1 MGGLYCAVYNGAE
14 AGVLVQR
21 VVMPDAPVESWTVV
35 GADYVPIEAAESF
48 LAHLSSI
55 GRSPNTVRAYAHD
68 LRDYFAYL
76 AGRDLD
82 WRRVR
87 LEDLGGFISWLRL
100 PAAARSGAVT
110 VLPVVEAQCS
120 ERTINRKLSALVS
133 FYRHHERH
141 GVDVS
146 GLLTGWGQ
154 SGRQRATSWR
164 PMLAHVKGEQRRR
177 RPEVKVKAVAALPHV
192 LAAGQVQAILDGC
205 VRLRDRLLFALLFD
219 TGVRIG
225 EALGL
230 RHADL
235 ASADRELTV
244 TARLNANGA
253 RAKSWRRTV
262 PVSSE
267 LVRLYADYLHNEY
280 GDLDSDYVFVN
291 LWGQPL
297 GHAMSYGS
305 VHDLVQRLRQKTGV
319 AFTPHQFRHTYAT
332 DLLRRKTPVEV
343 VANLLGHASIA
354 TTVDTYGHLTF
365 EDARRVM
372 DEAGYFDGRGV
383 RL

>member
-1 MGGLYCAVYNGAE
+1 M
-14 AGVLVQR
+14 LVQR
-21 VVMPDAPVESWTVV
+21 VVMPDSPVESWTVL
-35 GADYVPIEAAESF
+35 GTDYAPIDAAESF
-48 LAHLSSI
+48 LAHLSNI

-82 WRRVR
+82 WRAVR
-87 LEDLGGFISWLRL
+87 LEDLGGFVAWLRL
-100 PAAARSGAVT
+100 PSAARSGEVT
-110 VLPVVEAQCS
+110 VLPTVEAQCS

-141 GVDVS
+141 GVQV
-146 GLLTGWGQ
+146 GNLLSTLAPPA
-154 SGRQRATSWR
+154 GRHEATSWR
-164 PMLAHVKGEQRRR
+164 PLLAHVGGQRPQRRS
-177 RPEVKVKAVAALPHV
+177 EIKVKAVRSQPRI
-192 LAAGQVQAILDGC
+192 LAAGQVQAILDAC
-205 VRLRDRLLFALLFD
+205 TRLRDRLLFALLFD

-235 ASADRELTV
+235 ASAERQLTV
-244 TARLNANGA
+244 TARVNANGA
-253 RAKSWRRTV
+253 RAKSWPRTV
-262 PVSSE
+262 PVSAE
-267 LVRLYADYLHNEY
+267 LVRLYAEYLHREY

-291 LWGQPL
+291 LWGPPL
-297 GHAMSYGS
+297 GHPMTYAS
-305 VHDLVQRLRQKTGV
+305 VYDLVRRLRRKTGV
-319 AFTPHQFRHTYAT
+319 AFGPHLFRHTYAT

-343 VANLLGHASIA
+343 VAKLMGHASIA

-365 EDARRVM
+365 EDARRLM
-372 DEAGYFDGRGV
+372 EEAGYPHDRGV